1 MPVFDNDEPAVT
13 PTPVVTSD
21 QNASN
26 IADELVNIM
35 NGNTNEYQ
43 NPLQYMAALR
53 KQQEEQEEAEDKHK
67 GRHR

>member
-43 NPLQYMAALR
+43 NPLMAALR
-53 KQQEEQEEAEDKHK
+53 KQQEEQEEVEDKHK

>member
-1 MPVFDNDEPAVT
+1 M
-13 PTPVVTSD
+13 VTSD

-53 KQQEEQEEAEDKHK
+53 KQQEEQEEVEDKHK